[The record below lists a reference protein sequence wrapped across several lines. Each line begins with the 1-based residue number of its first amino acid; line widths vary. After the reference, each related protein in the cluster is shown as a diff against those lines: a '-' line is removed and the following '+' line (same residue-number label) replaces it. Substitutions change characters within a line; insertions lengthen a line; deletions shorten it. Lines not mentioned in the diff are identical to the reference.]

1 MADRRGWGVPVGGV
15 DHRHHVVGRK
25 HLQRRGPCGLRQRV
39 GVAADEQRAGG
50 PLRGAVLDDRLRGG
64 QDVGLVERRVEA
76 GTPMPGRS
84 EGDLLI
90 DVVGVGHHRV
100 IGGDHVGHVDEVVW
114 LRQLSGAGIGRHGI
128 DSARSPMLVSGG
140 RPGVSKREDR
150 RLPRVLALVALGG
163 VLGAL
168 TRALIEAAWPHSP
181 DTIGWATLIINVTGC
196 FLIGALLGAIGRY
209 RPEQELIRPFLGVGV
224 LGGYTTFSTHIV
236 EVQQLIERG
245 KVELGLGYLFL
256 QLGTGVIAV
265 AAGAWLVDR
274 RAER

>member
-1 MADRRGWGVPVGGV
+1 M
-15 DHRHHVVGRK
+15 
-25 HLQRRGPCGLRQRV
+25 
-39 GVAADEQRAGG
+39 
-50 PLRGAVLDDRLRGG
+50 
-64 QDVGLVERRVEA
+64 
-76 GTPMPGRS
+76 
-84 EGDLLI
+84 
-90 DVVGVGHHRV
+90 
-100 IGGDHVGHVDEVVW
+100 
-114 LRQLSGAGIGRHGI
+114 
-128 DSARSPMLVSGG
+128 
-140 RPGVSKREDR
+140 
-150 RLPRVLALVALGG
+150 PRVLALVALGG
-163 VLGAL
+163 VLGAVA
-168 TRALIEAAWPHSP
+168 RALIEAAWPHSP